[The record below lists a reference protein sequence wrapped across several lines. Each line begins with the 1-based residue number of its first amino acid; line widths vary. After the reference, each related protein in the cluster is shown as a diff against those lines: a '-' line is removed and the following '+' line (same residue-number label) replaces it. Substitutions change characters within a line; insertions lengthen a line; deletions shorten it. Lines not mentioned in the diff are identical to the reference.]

1 MEDLTDEHDKR
12 APPLRTAGEEPVA
25 RTLTAAAQRQ
35 QAVLH
40 NPPVICGRPSACRLD
55 PSVRRAGGPGLTVV
69 GRRPYRRWSPPS
81 GGASMPLDSP
91 AHPIEVARAL

>member
-40 NPPVICGRPSACRLD
+40 NPPV
-55 PSVRRAGGPGLTVV
+55 
-69 GRRPYRRWSPPS
+69 
-81 GGASMPLDSP
+81 
-91 AHPIEVARAL
+91 